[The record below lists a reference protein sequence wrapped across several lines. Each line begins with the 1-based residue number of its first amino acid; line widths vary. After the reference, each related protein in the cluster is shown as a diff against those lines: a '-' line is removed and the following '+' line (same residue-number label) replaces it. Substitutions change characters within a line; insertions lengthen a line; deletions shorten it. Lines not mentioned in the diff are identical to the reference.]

1 MDGCRPANGK
11 YNCPSSS
18 IGGDPRTAG
27 LAGSSDWPGEG
38 SRIRARSRTLPLEY
52 KIGISCILYCMH
64 ILPRRWVRRQ
74 LSSLPFLSPFPV
86 QLSTSSIHPFLE
98 FSPRYCPHDY
108 GCLVREFIFP
118 FFCSGTWAGFGSVF
132 DPFQVQVPI
141 RLLSRKGPIVFVRPI
156 PPAIESTFLSRGPWW
171 VGDFSFTICSAKPL
185 FIEKWPKISA
195 ENPGNLPE
203 KYLDVLSLCGDC
215 TIIDRY
221 YRSFVRYC

>member
-1 MDGCRPANGK
+1 MSFCRATKVAADQQICYKLGLWYTPAELCAASATRALVIDPDGDRRIGACFWRRNPMDGCRPANGK

-118 FFCSGTWAGFGSVF
+118 FFCSGT
-132 DPFQVQVPI
+132 
-141 RLLSRKGPIVFVRPI
+141 
-156 PPAIESTFLSRGPWW
+156 
-171 VGDFSFTICSAKPL
+171 
-185 FIEKWPKISA
+185 
-195 ENPGNLPE
+195 
-203 KYLDVLSLCGDC
+203 
-215 TIIDRY
+215 
-221 YRSFVRYC
+221 